1 VKKRFIIALGVAMLF
16 MAFVSQAALAAGP
29 PGPGGSKNCIGYCV
43 SQGLNGTMAV
53 NDFARLHNS
62 PAVDGC
68 GMFRKLGIGSIRDAN
83 PPQP

>member
-1 VKKRFIIALGVAMLF
+1 MKKRLIIALGVAMLL
-16 MAFVSQAALAAGP
+16 MAAVGQVALAAGP
-29 PGPGGSKNCIGYCV
+29 PGPGGSKDCIGYCV

-68 GMFRKLGIGSIRDAN
+68 PMFNKLHIGSIRDAN